1 MDVFLKQR
9 STSEKNV
16 KGEKNE
22 KFHNRMRELAAL
34 IATVI
39 LVVCFSVLLS
49 FSCTVFHFNTGSNF
63 LNYRD

>member
-1 MDVFLKQR
+1 MDVFLLQR

-16 KGEKNE
+16 KREKNE
-22 KFHNRMRELAAL
+22 KFYNRMRELAVL

-39 LVVCFSVLLS
+39 LVVCFSVLLC
-49 FSCTVFHFNTGSNF
+49 FSCMVFHFNIGSNF